1 MAKKLKGEEIRG
13 FFKKDVFQ
21 IISSTIVVYYVYPND
36 RDMQENTK
44 HNNELT
50 EQKLTKEVW
59 ERNPAHLDIHSPST
73 QALLNQIAQ
82 ESELKMRAII
92 DSALDAVIVI
102 NQEAIIIEWNTQAE
116 ITFGWT
122 AEEAVGQPL
131 TEMIIP
137 PQYRA
142 AHNQGMKHFL
152 ATGEGP
158 ALKQRIEIF
167 ALNRLGREFP
177 IELTI
182 LPILVGDTYF
192 FSSFIRDI
200 TKRKREEEK
209 KEKLLTQLEQ
219 ANAELREF
227 AYLVSH
233 DLKAPL
239 RAISSLAT
247 WIAEDNEDKFDEEGK
262 RQFALLRGRVNRMKE
277 LITGILEYSK
287 IGKVNTELHSV
298 PVKELIEDISS
309 MLIEGDST
317 ELRLVGE
324 FPTIMY
330 NRTCAQQIFQ
340 NLISNALKYNDKE
353 HCIIEVGVKRCTHHH
368 TFWVKDNGPGIE
380 EKYQEK
386 VFKIFQTLRPRDE
399 VEATGVGL
407 SIVKKTINLFGG
419 DIWIESKPGEGTS
432 MLFTVPHQP
441 EINYQL

>member
-1 MAKKLKGEEIRG
+1 MLFQKKG
-13 FFKKDVFQ
+13 
-21 IISSTIVVYYVYPND
+21 
-36 RDMQENTK
+36 MQENTK
-44 HNNELT
+44 GNQE
-50 EQKLTKEVW
+50 LTKEVW
-59 ERNPAHLDIHSPST
+59 QRTPTPIDIHSPNT

-102 NQEAIIIEWNTQAE
+102 NQEATILEWNTQAE

-122 AEEAVGQPL
+122 AEEAIGRPL
-131 TEMIIP
+131 TETIIP

-142 AHNQGMKHFL
+142 AHTQGMKHFL
-152 ATGEGP
+152 ETGEGP
-158 ALKQRIEIF
+158 ALKQRIEIS
-167 ALNRLGREFP
+167 AINRLGKEFP

-200 TKRKREEEK
+200 SKRKREEEK
-209 KEKLLTQLEQ
+209 RDKLLTQLEQ

-262 RQFALLRGRVNRMKE
+262 KQFALLRGRVNRMKE
-277 LITGILEYSK
+277 LIRGILEYSK
-287 IGKVNTELHSV
+287 IGKINTELHSIS
-298 PVKELIEDISS
+298 VKELIEEVSS

-317 ELRLVGE
+317 EIRLVGD
-324 FPTIMY
+324 FPTILY
-330 NRTCAQQIFQ
+330 NRTCAHQIFQ
-340 NLISNALKYNDKE
+340 NLISNALKYNDKDT
-353 HCIIEVGVKRCTHHH
+353 CIIEIGVKRCTHHH

-419 DIWIESKPGEGTS
+419 DIWVESQLGEGTS
-432 MLFTVPHQP
+432 MVFTIPHQP